1 MDLVLITLVNSLG
14 YGLLLFL
21 LSAGLTLVY
30 GLMGVL
36 NFAHASFY
44 MLGAYFAYSFSG
56 IFGFFP
62 ALLLVPLLVGALGA
76 LFEMGVLRPAYR
88 HGAGAQL
95 LVTFGFSYL
104 MVELVQLVWGR
115 GPVDYSIPSAL
126 NGVFAQFG
134 RFQVSQYR
142 VFSMAAAL
150 VVMGAMWLVLVNTRW
165 GLVIQAAVTHGP
177 TLQTLGHN
185 VPRVYT
191 LVFAGGAALA
201 GLAGVLGGN
210 AYVTEP
216 AMALQMGAMAF
227 VVVVVG
233 GLGSVTGAFWAA
245 MGLGILQ
252 TIAVGWAP
260 STAYAPLLPFVL
272 LAAVLVWRPEGLL
285 GKWVHE

>member
-1 MDLVLITLVNSLG
+1 MDLVLITLVNALG

-44 MLGAYFAYSFSG
+44 MLGAYMAYSLSG
-56 IFGFFP
+56 VLGFFP
-62 ALLLVPLLVGALGA
+62 ALLLVPVLVGALGA
-76 LFEMGVLRPAYR
+76 LFEIAVLRPAYR
-88 HGAGAQL
+88 NGAGAQL

-115 GPVDYSIPSAL
+115 GPVDYQIPTAL
-126 NGVFAQFG
+126 KGVFAQFG
-134 RFQVSQYR
+134 QFQISQYR

-150 VVMGAMWLVLVNTRW
+150 GVLVAMRLLLVNTRW
-165 GLVIQAAVTHGP
+165 GLVIQAAVTHGA

-191 LVFAGGAALA
+191 LVFAGGSALA

-216 AMALQMGAMAF
+216 AMALHMGAMAF

-233 GLGSVTGAFWAA
+233 GLGSVAGAFWAA
-245 MGLGILQ
+245 MLLGILQ

-260 STAYAPLLPFVL
+260 TAAYAPLLPFAL
-272 LAAVLVWRPEGLL
+272 LAGVLVWRPEGLL